1 MPENP
6 SAEFFKLFGLTQTAS
21 IDEIIQARRFL
32 ALEFHPDRGGSDEHM
47 ALVNLAFDE
56 IMNWHRQQL
65 PEPLHISIPKVPSAF
80 DVDRPSFV
88 INALPVVAFELLLLA
103 GRIIGDVALDE
114 SPYLLEV
121 QIEDPVLTWC
131 RLEVLPEAGSSSVS
145 LTVDGPTN
153 AIYIRDLWIR
163 TINEIGFAH
172 HERP

>member
-6 SAEFFKLFGLTQTAS
+6 IAEFYKLFGLTQTAS

-56 IMNWHRQQL
+56 IMNWLRQQQSQPVQVL
-65 PEPLHISIPKVPSAF
+65 IPKGPSAI

-88 INALPVVAFELLLLA
+88 INALPVIAFELLLLA
-103 GRIIGDVALDE
+103 GRIIGDVALDDP
-114 SPYLLEV
+114 PYLLEV

-145 LTVDGPTN
+145 LMVDGQTN
-153 AIYIRDLWIR
+153 ALSVRDLWIR

>member
-6 SAEFFKLFGLTQTAS
+6 LAEFYKLFGLTQTAS

-56 IMNWHRQQL
+56 IMYWHRQQQ
-65 PEPLHISIPKVPSAF
+65 PEPLQVLLPRVSSVI

-103 GRIIGDVALDE
+103 GRIIGDVALDDP
-114 SPYLLEV
+114 PYLLEV
-121 QIEDPVLTWC
+121 QIEDPILTWC

-145 LTVDGPTN
+145 LIVEGLTN
-153 AIYIRDLWIR
+153 ALYIRDLWIQ
-163 TINEIGFAH
+163 TINEIGFAN

>member
-6 SAEFFKLFGLTQTAS
+6 IAEFYKLFGLTQTAS

-56 IMNWHRQQL
+56 IMNWHRQQQPQPVQVL
-65 PEPLHISIPKVPSAF
+65 IPQGPSAI

-88 INALPVVAFELLLLA
+88 INALPVIAFELLLLA
-103 GRIIGDVALDE
+103 GRIIGDVALDDP
-114 SPYLLEV
+114 PYLLEV

-131 RLEVLPEAGSSSVS
+131 RLEAGSSSVS
-145 LTVDGPTN
+145 LTVDGPAN
-153 AIYIRDLWIR
+153 ALYIRDLWIR

>member
-6 SAEFFKLFGLTQTAS
+6 IAEFYKLFGLTQTAS

-56 IMNWHRQQL
+56 IMNWHRQQP

-103 GRIIGDVALDE
+103 GRIIGDVALDDP
-114 SPYLLEV
+114 PYLLEV

-131 RLEVLPEAGSSSVS
+131 RLEVLPESGSSSVS
-145 LTVDGPTN
+145 LMVDGQTN
-153 AIYIRDLWIR
+153 ALSVRDLWIR

>member
-6 SAEFFKLFGLTQTAS
+6 IAEFYKLFGLTQTAS

-56 IMNWHRQQL
+56 IMNWHRQQQ
-65 PEPLHISIPKVPSAF
+65 PEPLHISIPKLPLAF

-88 INALPVVAFELLLLA
+88 ISALPVVAFELLLLA
-103 GRIIGDVALDE
+103 GRIIGDVALDDP
-114 SPYLLEV
+114 PYLLEV

-131 RLEVLPEAGSSSVS
+131 RLEVLPESGSSSVS
-145 LTVDGPTN
+145 LMVDGQTN
-153 AIYIRDLWIR
+153 ALSVRDLWIR

>member
-1 MPENP
+1 MPDNP
-6 SAEFFKLFGLTQTAS
+6 IAEFYKLFGLTQTAS

-32 ALEFHPDRGGSDEHM
+32 ALEFHPDRGGSDEYM

-56 IMNWHRQQL
+56 IMNWQRQQQ
-65 PEPLHISIPKVPSAF
+65 PEPLQISMPKVPSAF

-103 GRIIGDVALDE
+103 GRIIGDVALDDP
-114 SPYLLEV
+114 PYLLEV

-145 LTVDGPTN
+145 LIVDGQTN
-153 AIYIRDLWIR
+153 AVSVRDLWIR

>member
-6 SAEFFKLFGLTQTAS
+6 IAEFYKLFGLTQTAS

-56 IMNWHRQQL
+56 IMNWLRQQQSQPVQVL
-65 PEPLHISIPKVPSAF
+65 IPKGPSAI

-88 INALPVVAFELLLLA
+88 INALPVIAFELLLLA
-103 GRIIGDVALDE
+103 GRIIGDVALDDP
-114 SPYLLEV
+114 PYLLEV

-131 RLEVLPEAGSSSVS
+131 RLEVLPESGSSSVS
-145 LTVDGPTN
+145 LMVDGQTN
-153 AIYIRDLWIR
+153 ALSVRDLWIR

>member
-1 MPENP
+1 MPDNP
-6 SAEFFKLFGLTQTAS
+6 IAEFYKLFGLTQTAS

-56 IMNWHRQQL
+56 IMNWQRQQQ

-103 GRIIGDVALDE
+103 GRIIGDVALDDP
-114 SPYLLEV
+114 PYLLEV

-145 LTVDGPTN
+145 LMVDGQTN
-153 AIYIRDLWIR
+153 ALSVRDLWIR

>member
-6 SAEFFKLFGLTQTAS
+6 IAEFYKLFGLTQTAS

-47 ALVNLAFDE
+47 ALVNFAFDE
-56 IMNWHRQQL
+56 IMNWQRQQQ
-65 PEPLHISIPKVPSAF
+65 PEPLQISIPKVPSAF

-103 GRIIGDVALDE
+103 GRIIGDVALDDP
-114 SPYLLEV
+114 PYLLEV

-145 LTVDGPTN
+145 LMVDGQTN
-153 AIYIRDLWIR
+153 ALSVRDLWIR

>member
-1 MPENP
+1 MSENP
-6 SAEFFKLFGLTQTAS
+6 IAEFYKLFGLTQTAS

-56 IMNWHRQQL
+56 IMTWHRQQQ
-65 PEPLHISIPKVPSAF
+65 PQPLQVLIPKGPLAIDF
-80 DVDRPSFV
+80 DRPSFV
-88 INALPVVAFELLLLA
+88 INALPVIAFELLLLA
-103 GRIIGDVALDE
+103 GRIIGDVALDDP
-114 SPYLLEV
+114 PYLLEV
-121 QIEDPVLTWC
+121 QIEDPILTWC

-145 LTVDGPTN
+145 LTVDGLTN
-153 AIYIRDLWIR
+153 ALYIRDLWIR

>member
-6 SAEFFKLFGLTQTAS
+6 IAEFYKLFGLTQTAS

-32 ALEFHPDRGGSDEHM
+32 ALEFHPDRGGSDENM

-56 IMNWHRQQL
+56 IMNWHRQQQS
-65 PEPLHISIPKVPSAF
+65 EPLQISIPKVPSAF

-103 GRIIGDVALDE
+103 GRIIGDVALDDP
-114 SPYLLEV
+114 PYLLEV
-121 QIEDPVLTWC
+121 QIEDPVITWC

-145 LTVDGPTN
+145 LMVDGQTN
-153 AIYIRDLWIR
+153 AVSVRDLWIR

>member
-1 MPENP
+1 MPENLI
-6 SAEFFKLFGLTQTAS
+6 AEFFKLFGLTHTAS

-56 IMNWHRQQL
+56 IMNWHHRQQ
-65 PEPLHISIPKVPSAF
+65 PEPLQVSISKLPLAF

-88 INALPVVAFELLLLA
+88 VNALPVVAFELLLLA
-103 GRIIGDVALDE
+103 GRIIGDVALEDP
-114 SPYLLEV
+114 PYLLEV
-121 QIEDPVLTWC
+121 QIEDPILTWC

-145 LTVDGPTN
+145 LIVEGLTN
-153 AIYIRDLWIR
+153 ALYIRDLWIQ
-163 TINEIGFAH
+163 TINEIGFAN

>member
-6 SAEFFKLFGLTQTAS
+6 IAEFYKLFGLTQTAS

-32 ALEFHPDRGGSDEHM
+32 ALEFHPDRGGSDENM

-56 IMNWHRQQL
+56 IMNWHRQQQS
-65 PEPLHISIPKVPSAF
+65 EPLQISIPKVPSAF

-103 GRIIGDVALDE
+103 GRIIGDVALDDP
-114 SPYLLEV
+114 PYLLEV

-145 LTVDGPTN
+145 LTVDGQTN
-153 AIYIRDLWIR
+153 AVSVRDLWIR

>member
-6 SAEFFKLFGLTQTAS
+6 IAEFYKLFGLTQTAS

-32 ALEFHPDRGGSDEHM
+32 ALEFHPDRGGSDENM

-56 IMNWHRQQL
+56 IMNWHRQQQS
-65 PEPLHISIPKVPSAF
+65 EPLQISIPKVPSAF

-103 GRIIGDVALDE
+103 GRIIGDVALDDP
-114 SPYLLEV
+114 PYLLEV

-145 LTVDGPTN
+145 LMVDGQTN
-153 AIYIRDLWIR
+153 AVSVRDLWIR